1 MTAKRQGSSGH
12 PSKLK
17 TPELLLFAAADLFG
31 GGGQAIISVLFFVF
45 MTNVL
50 RISPGWAGT
59 IVMITKIW
67 DAVFDPMLGVISD
80 NTRGRMGRRRPY
92 IFWGGV
98 LLLGAMALLWLP
110 VSFESEI
117 ARVVYVTA
125 AYLFYCTVSSMIAIP
140 YASMSTEITAEFQ
153 LTNRVNM
160 TRLVFSL
167 VATAIYT
174 LLPTMLFDRL
184 TDGSL
189 TPAGFYL
196 IVVLGLG
203 APLAIPVIL
212 TGLLARERVPYGE
225 HKSSF
230 SLDVFIRPL
239 KVRAF
244 RKLLGLYLAQSIT
257 LDIISTVILYYGMY
271 VVPGISATVFLGAFL
286 GIQLLMFPVMS
297 RMLGTVP
304 KTTIYRFG
312 LPLSILGAAGIAF
325 FPSGGSPA
333 LVYALAALTA
343 LGFAGAQ
350 TMTWIMFPD
359 VVDIGDL
366 SLGERIT
373 GSFGGLM
380 SFIRTISY
388 AIAAFIIG
396 QALTW
401 AGFITPGGSDPSPLQ
416 PDSTLWTIRLIIL
429 LSFVLLMGGAWVA
442 AGRFPLSPAL
452 SKNVKSLLQKREAG
466 RLDAEDQ
473 AQRDQIVRDLG

>member
-1 MTAKRQGSSGH
+1 MTAKHQQTNGH

-140 YASMSTEITAEFQ
+140 YASMSTEITTEFQ

-167 VATAIYT
+167 VATAVYT

-189 TPAGFYL
+189 TPVGFYL

-212 TGLLARERVPYGE
+212 TGLLARERVP
-225 HKSSF
+225 
-230 SLDVFIRPL
+230 
-239 KVRAF
+239 
-244 RKLLGLYLAQSIT
+244 
-257 LDIISTVILYYGMY
+257 
-271 VVPGISATVFLGAFL
+271 
-286 GIQLLMFPVMS
+286 
-297 RMLGTVP
+297 
-304 KTTIYRFG
+304 
-312 LPLSILGAAGIAF
+312 
-325 FPSGGSPA
+325 
-333 LVYALAALTA
+333 
-343 LGFAGAQ
+343 
-350 TMTWIMFPD
+350 
-359 VVDIGDL
+359 
-366 SLGERIT
+366 
-373 GSFGGLM
+373 
-380 SFIRTISY
+380 
-388 AIAAFIIG
+388 
-396 QALTW
+396 
-401 AGFITPGGSDPSPLQ
+401 
-416 PDSTLWTIRLIIL
+416 
-429 LSFVLLMGGAWVA
+429 
-442 AGRFPLSPAL
+442 
-452 SKNVKSLLQKREAG
+452 
-466 RLDAEDQ
+466 
-473 AQRDQIVRDLG
+473 